1 MKKPFLKIVLAIF
14 FALTIF
20 LIKDFIT
27 LILSCIV
34 ISYIIKPFYKQINKL
49 FRNSSISAI
58 ISLIIAFS
66 LAAGI
71 LVFIINSIYYQ
82 VTNYGSPLI
91 LKFIDIDSYM
101 DALNSS
107 NLLIDLNNDVTMQAF
122 DLIYKKA
129 KEYIFKSPLILVDI
143 LMLFYVTFFLIKDS
157 EKIYKKILS
166 ILPDNSKAPINS
178 VFSKISSLLKEL
190 SFGYFLVSLFVM
202 LFSFIFL
209 SFIKMPLAFDYSV
222 LSAIFSLIPIIGNW
236 IIPLFL
242 SFYYA
247 YSKNYLNMF
256 LMIVF
261 SVVLGQLIKMIKV
274 IVNKNKTI
282 HPILFI
288 IGVIVGVYSFG
299 LMGFIVGPLL
309 FGVLQIGF
317 EEIFS
322 RQKNI

>member
-1 MKKPFLKIVLAIF
+1 MKKPFLKIVLAVF
-14 FALTIF
+14 FALAVF
-20 LIKDFIT
+20 LIREFIT

-34 ISYIIKPFYKQINKL
+34 ISYIIKPFYNWINKL
-49 FRNSSISAI
+49 FRNPNVSAI

-66 LAAGI
+66 FAAGV

-82 VTNYGSPLI
+82 VANYGSPLI
-91 LKFIDIDSYM
+91 LQFIDV
-101 DALNSS
+101 DAYINELNSS
-107 NLLIDLNNDVTMQAF
+107 NLLIDLDNDVTMQAF

-129 KEYIFKSPLILVDI
+129 NEYVFKSPMILIDI
-143 LMLFYVTFFLIKDS
+143 LMLFYITFFLIIDS
-157 EKIYKKILS
+157 EKVYRKILS
-166 ILPDNSKAPINS
+166 ILPDSSKAPINS

-236 IIPLFL
+236 IIPIFL

-247 YSKNYLNMF
+247 YSESYLNMF
-256 LMIVF
+256 LMVVF
-261 SVVLGQLIKMIKV
+261 SLILGQFIKMIRI

-299 LMGFIVGPLL
+299 LMGFIIGPLL

>member
-1 MKKPFLKIVLAIF
+1 MKKPFLKIVLAVF
-14 FALTIF
+14 FALTVF
-20 LIKDFIT
+20 LLREFIT

-34 ISYIIKPFYKQINKL
+34 ISFIIKPFYNWINKL
-49 FRNSSISAI
+49 FRNKHISAI
-58 ISLIIAFS
+58 ISLILAFS
-66 LAAGI
+66 VAAGI

-91 LKFIDIDSYM
+91 LQFIDIDSYVNE
-101 DALNSS
+101 LNSS

-129 KEYIFKSPLILVDI
+129 NEYVFKSPLILIDI
-143 LMLFYVTFFLIKDS
+143 LMLFYITFFLIIDS
-157 EKIYKKILS
+157 DKIYQKLLS
-166 ILPDNSKAPINS
+166 LLPDNSKAPINS
-178 VFSKISSLLKEL
+178 VFSKISNLLKDL

-209 SFIKMPLAFDYSV
+209 SFIKMPLAFDYSL
-222 LSAIFSLIPIIGNW
+222 LSAVFSLIPLIGNW
-236 IIPLFL
+236 IIPIFL

-247 YSKNYLNMF
+247 YSESYLNMF
-256 LMIVF
+256 LMIIF
-261 SVVLGQLIKMIKV
+261 ALILGQFIKMIRI

-288 IGVIVGVYSFG
+288 IGVIVGFYSFG
-299 LMGFIVGPLL
+299 LMGFLIGPLL

-317 EEIFS
+317 GEIFS